1 MSRDAMKL
9 GALRLASALVAAK
22 SSVTFTRRNKT
33 MVQPKVWFVTGA
45 SRGFGRIWTEA
56 ALRRG
61 DRVAATARDL
71 KALDDLVATYGDS
84 ILALSLDVTDRDAVF
99 EAVRQAHRHFGR
111 LDVILC
117 NAGYGYMGAIEEV
130 VTAEAQANFET
141 NVFGT
146 LSVIQAAL
154 PLLRAQ
160 SSGHILTL
168 SSIGGV
174 IGFPTGGIYVAT
186 KFAVEGMTEAL
197 AGEVASFGIKVS
209 IIEPGSFATGFR
221 SSIKAAPAM
230 AEYEAVRQAVFSA
243 FKPEMSGD
251 PLATAAAILKVVDAD
266 KPPLRLLLGTGPLP
280 MIKKLYEGRLATWDQ
295 WAEVSNAAQGDR
307 AA

>member
-1 MSRDAMKL
+1 MPRAIIV
-9 GALRLASALVAAK
+9 GAGIGGLTAAIALKRTGWDVSVHERAPELHEVGAGITLWTNAVKVLRK
-22 SSVTFTRRNKT
+22 
-33 MVQPKVWFVTGA
+33 
-45 SRGFGRIWTEA
+45 
-56 ALRRG
+56 
-61 DRVAATARDL
+61 
-71 KALDDLVATYGDS
+71 
-84 ILALSLDVTDRDAVF
+84 LDV
-99 EAVRQAHRHFGR
+99 GK
-111 LDVILC
+111 
-117 NAGYGYMGAIEEV
+117 AIEEV
-130 VTAEAQANFET
+130 AAAEAKANFNT

-160 SSGHILTL
+160 HSGHILTV

-186 KFAVEGMTEAL
+186 KFAVEGMSEAL

-243 FKPEMSGD
+243 FKPEMAGD
-251 PLATAAAILKVVDAD
+251 PLATAAAILKVIDAD

-295 WAEVSNAAQGDR
+295 WVKVSNAAQGDR

>member
-1 MSRDAMKL
+1 
-9 GALRLASALVAAK
+9 
-22 SSVTFTRRNKT
+22 

-56 ALRRG
+56 ALERG
-61 DRVAATARDL
+61 DKVAATARDVNS
-71 KALDDLVATYGDS
+71 LDDLVSAHGDS
-84 ILALSLDVTDRDAVF
+84 ILALPLDVTDRDAVF
-99 EAVRQAHRHFGR
+99 GALAQAHRHFGR
-111 LDVILC
+111 LDVVLC
-117 NAGYGYMGAIEEV
+117 NAGYGYMGALEEV
-130 VTAEAQANFET
+130 VTAEAQTNFET

-160 SSGHILTL
+160 RSGHILTV

-197 AGEVASFGIKVS
+197 AGEVASFGIRVT
-209 IIEPGSFATGFR
+209 IIEPGSFSTGFR
-221 SSIKAAPAM
+221 SSMKTAPAM
-230 AEYEAVRQAVFSA
+230 AEYEAVRQAVFSS
-243 FKPEMSGD
+243 FKPEMSGA
-251 PLATAAAILKVVDAD
+251 PEATAAAILKVVDAED
-266 KPPLRLLLGTGPLP
+266 PPLRLLLGSGPLP
-280 MIKKLYEGRLATWDQ
+280 MIKKLYEGRLNTWDQ
-295 WAEVSNAAQGDR
+295 WAEVSDAAQGNR

>member
-1 MSRDAMKL
+1 MA
-9 GALRLASALVAAK
+9 
-22 SSVTFTRRNKT
+22 
-33 MVQPKVWFVTGA
+33 QQKVWFVTGA

-56 ALRRG
+56 ALKRG
-61 DRVAATARDL
+61 DKVAATARDSQ
-71 KALDDLVATYGDS
+71 ALADLVGAHGDS

-99 EAVRQAHRHFGR
+99 EAVARAHRHFGR

-117 NAGYGYMGAIEEV
+117 NAGYGYMGAVEEV
-130 VTAEAQANFET
+130 VTAEARANFET

-160 SSGHILTL
+160 KSGQILTV

-197 AGEVASFGIKVS
+197 AAEVVSFGMKVS

-221 SSIKAAPAM
+221 SSMKTAPVM
-230 AEYEAVRQAVFSA
+230 AEYGAVRQAVLSA

-251 PLATAAAILKVVDAD
+251 PEATAAAILKLVDAD
-266 KPPLRLLLGTGPLP
+266 NPPLRLLLGTGPLP
-280 MIKKLYEGRLATWDQ
+280 MIKKLYERRLDTWDQ
-295 WAEVSNAAQGDR
+295 WAEVSNAAQGNR
-307 AA
+307 TA

>member
-1 MSRDAMKL
+1 
-9 GALRLASALVAAK
+9 VAARIGRTLHQEK
-22 SSVTFTRRNKT
+22 QS
-33 MVQPKVWFVTGA
+33 MAQPKIWFVTGA

-56 ALRRG
+56 ALKRG

-71 KALDDLVATYGDS
+71 KALDDLVGAYGDS
-84 ILALSLDVTDRDAVF
+84 ILGLSLDVTDRDAVF
-99 EAVRQAHRHFGR
+99 EAVARAHRHFGR

-117 NAGYGYMGAIEEV
+117 NAGYGYMGALEEA
-130 VTAEAQANFET
+130 VTAEAQANFDT

-160 SSGHILTL
+160 HSGHILTV
-168 SSIGGV
+168 SSIGGI

-197 AGEVASFGIKVS
+197 AGEVAGFGIKVS

-221 SSIKAAPAM
+221 SSMKAAPAM
-230 AEYEAVRQAVFSA
+230 AEYGAVREAVLSA

-266 KPPLRLLLGTGPLP
+266 NPPLRLLLGAGPLP
-280 MIKKLYEGRLATWDQ
+280 MIKKLYEGRLSTWDQ
-295 WAEVSNAAQGDR
+295 WAEVSNAAQGNR